1 MPSSFNEAKSNS
13 QLYWELPIMMLVRTY
28 LSNSAI
34 EGVGIFAA
42 EPIKAGDVIWR
53 IEPKFDV
60 FFTASDIEELPPHMQ
75 DFIARYSYPHM
86 KKEGIW
92 VLESDNGRFMNHSEA
107 PNTDFTD
114 FEQGFALRDIAAG
127 EEITCNYYEFDSTFQ
142 GWFPSMAKGANGD
155 ARTHS

>member
-1 MPSSFNEAKSNS
+1 
-13 QLYWELPIMMLVRTY
+13 MMLVRTY

-53 IEPKFDV
+53 LEQKFDV
-60 FFTASDIEELPPHMQ
+60 FFTESDIEELPPHMQ

-86 KKEGIW
+86 RKPGIW
-92 VLESDNGRFMNHSEA
+92 VLEADNGRFMNHSES

-114 FEQGFALRDIAAG
+114 FEEGFAIRDIAAG
-127 EEITCNYYEFDSTFQ
+127 EEITCNYHEFDSSFN
-142 GWFPSMAKGANGD
+142 GWFASMPQATNGT
-155 ARTHS
+155 AHAHP